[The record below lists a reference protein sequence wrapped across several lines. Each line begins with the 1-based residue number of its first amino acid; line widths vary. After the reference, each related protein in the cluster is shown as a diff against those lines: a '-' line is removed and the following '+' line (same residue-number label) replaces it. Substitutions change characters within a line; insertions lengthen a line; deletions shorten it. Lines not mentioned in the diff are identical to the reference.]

1 MRAFKFKNGDFVPT
15 MSGTFAK
22 VTGTEKVSRDID
34 KLLSTD
40 VEFAGSESKY
50 SRYNPDYGT
59 QLNNKKMFKGLTE
72 SEVISKVNDLVKQ
85 ALEYYVANQKNND
98 NLPLDETVNYFEYYS
113 VIDAKNKTTVKT
125 RIIIY
130 MADSTQLTKLYSQ
143 EVA

>member
-15 MSGTFAK
+15 MSGSFAK
-22 VTGTEKVSRDID
+22 VSGSDKVARDID

-59 QLNNKKMFKGLTE
+59 QLNNKKLFKGL
-72 SEVISKVNDLVKQ
+72 SEAEVLNKVNELVRQ
-85 ALEYYVANQKNND
+85 ALEYYVSSQKNSD

-113 VIDAKNKTTVKT
+113 VIDAKNKTIVRT
-125 RIIIY
+125 RIMIY
-130 MADSTQLTKLYSQ
+130 MADSSKLTKLYSQ
-143 EVA
+143 EIA